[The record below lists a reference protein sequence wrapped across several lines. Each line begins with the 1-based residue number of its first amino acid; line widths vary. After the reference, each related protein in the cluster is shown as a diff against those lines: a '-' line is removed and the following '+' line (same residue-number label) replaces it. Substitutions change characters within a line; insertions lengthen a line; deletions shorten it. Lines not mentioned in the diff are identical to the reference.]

1 MKDIWDYAIEVQ
13 SELNEICKPL
23 EEGNIKFAY
32 DRIFT
37 DYSVITLVNYDRN
50 WLEFCKTIRSDAFN
64 NHKAN
69 RLYLSEV
76 LSTPI
81 GKLNHFLWPTIL
93 LDGNDSMLIDK
104 FNVANGISFF
114 QKKHDIIECWS
125 FVMDCTHEQG
135 DLFLL
140 DNMNFLK
147 QFILYFNHHSKSLVE
162 TLITSKISLPKL
174 PKELVLSI
182 INQKRQPQAITRD
195 IQIQKYSIN
204 ITENNRINLTKREVE
219 CLQNLA
225 LGKSIKEIAD
235 ILDIS
240 DRTVEVYLNNI
251 KIKSGYNHRSQLVS
265 MYLKSDINI
274 LK

>member
-37 DYSVITLVNYDRN
+37 DYSVLTLVNYNRN

-64 NHKAN
+64 NHRAN

-81 GKLNHFLWPTIL
+81 GKLNHFLWSTKL

-104 FNVANGISFF
+104 FNVGNGISFF

-140 DNMNFLK
+140 DNISFLK
-147 QFILYFNHHSKSLVE
+147 QFILYFNHHSRSLVE
-162 TLITSKISLPKL
+162 NLISSKISLPKL

-182 INQKRQPQAITRD
+182 IKQNNDQQITTKN
-195 IQIQKYSIN
+195 IQIQNYSIN
-204 ITENNRINLTKREVE
+204 ITENNCINLTKREVE

-225 LGKSIKEIAD
+225 LGKSVKEIAN
-235 ILDIS
+235 ILGIS
-240 DRTVEVYLNNI
+240 DRTVEVHLNNI
-251 KIKSGYNHRSQLVS
+251 KLKSGYNHRSQLVS

-274 LK
+274 IK